1 MKNNI
6 LAIIVAAGTAVVG
19 SSLFSAPAHA
29 QLTTNQNVAVQITVP
44 EVLYLRTF
52 QTVDL
57 AITEADL
64 AGGTAVTTAGI
75 GTNFNA
81 PPTTTGATSI
91 NRTSPFT
98 GLTGGSITKTVDELY
113 AVWSN
118 NPDNGIVVTL
128 TAPGA
133 TNLLTGANGGS
144 ATIAAINGDY
154 TGAAPGLSTPYVGGA
169 DLDLNLSGAT
179 KAGAYTGGV
188 VNVSVTAP

>member
-19 SSLFSAPAHA
+19 SSLLSAPAHA
-29 QLTTNQNVAVQITVP
+29 QLTTNQNVSVQISVP
-44 EVLYLRTF
+44 EVLFLRTF

-75 GTNFNA
+75 GKDFNTVA
-81 PPTTTGATSI
+81 TTTGTTLIDQA
-91 NRTSPFT
+91 SPFA
-98 GLTGGSITKTVDELY
+98 GLTGGSITKNVSELY

-118 NPDNGIVVTL
+118 NPSGSIAVTL
-128 TAPGA
+128 SPTTTA
-133 TNLLTGANGGS
+133 LTGPNS
-144 ATIAAINGDY
+144 ATASIVSIAKTVADPA
-154 TGAAPGLSTPYVGGA
+154 TPPGLDTPFVGGA
-169 DLDLNLSGAT
+169 DITFDLGTAT
-179 KAGAYTGGV
+179 QAGAYTGGV

>member
-29 QLTTNQNVAVQITVP
+29 QLTVNQNVAVQISVP
-44 EVLYLRTF
+44 EVLFLRTF
-52 QTVDL
+52 QTVNL

-64 AGGTAVTTAGI
+64 AGGTAATTGGI
-75 GTNFNA
+75 GKDFNTVA
-81 PPTTTGATSI
+81 TTTGATSI
-91 NRTSPFT
+91 DQTSPFS

-118 NPDNGIVVTL
+118 NPTGSIAVTL
-128 TAPGA
+128 TTPTPGLTGPNGA
-133 TNLLTGANGGS
+133 T
-144 ATIAAINGDY
+144 ATIASITKTNTDPV
-154 TGAAPGLSTPYVGGA
+154 TAPGLDTPFVGGA
-169 DLDLNLSGAT
+169 DITFDLGSAT
-179 KAGAYTGGV
+179 QAGAYTGGV

>member
-29 QLTTNQNVAVQITVP
+29 QLITNQNVAVQISVP
-44 EVLYLRTF
+44 EVLFLRTF

-64 AGGTAVTTAGI
+64 AGGTAVTTTGI
-75 GTNFNA
+75 GKDFNTVT
-81 PPTTTGATSI
+81 TTTGATSI
-91 NRTSPFT
+91 DQTSPFT
-98 GLTGGSITKTVDELY
+98 GVTGGSITKTVGQLY

-118 NPDNGIVVTL
+118 NPDNGIAVTL

-133 TNLLTGANGGS
+133 SSTLTGANGGS
-144 ATIAAINGDY
+144 AKIDGITGNY
-154 TGAAPGLSTPYVGGA
+154 TGAAPGLNTPYVGGA
-169 DLDLNLSGAT
+169 TLDLDLGNAT
-179 KAGAYTGGV
+179 KAGLYTGGV
-188 VNVSVTAP
+188 INVSVTAP

>member
-29 QLTTNQNVAVQITVP
+29 QLTVNQNVAVQISVP
-44 EVLYLRTF
+44 EVLFLRTF
-52 QTVDL
+52 RTVDL

-75 GTNFNA
+75 GKDFNTVA
-81 PPTTTGATSI
+81 TTTGATSI
-91 NRTSPFT
+91 DQTSPFT

-118 NPDNGIVVTL
+118 NPTGSIAVTL
-128 TAPGA
+128 TTPTPALTGPNGA
-133 TNLLTGANGGS
+133 T
-144 ATIAAINGDY
+144 ATIASITKTNTDPA
-154 TGAAPGLSTPYVGGA
+154 TPPGLDTPFVGGA
-169 DLDLNLSGAT
+169 DITFDLGSAT
-179 KAGAYTGGV
+179 QAGAYTGGV